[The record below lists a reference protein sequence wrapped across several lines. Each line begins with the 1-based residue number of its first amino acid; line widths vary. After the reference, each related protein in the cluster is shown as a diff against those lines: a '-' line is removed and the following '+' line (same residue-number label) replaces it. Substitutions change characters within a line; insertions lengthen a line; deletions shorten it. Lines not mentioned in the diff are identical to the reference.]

1 MRVPYIRPM
10 VVEVKNISGIINS
23 KDFKTLKEVLLKKP
37 IGEAAAD
44 VDAWWRA
51 EFREA
56 KLIETQIREGKYKY
70 ETPDIY
76 RDNGGLNFDYFRSKD
91 DDGFI

>member
-1 MRVPYIRPM
+1 MIWESRMRVPYIRPM

-44 VDAWWRA
+44 VDA
-51 EFREA
+51 
-56 KLIETQIREGKYKY
+56 
-70 ETPDIY
+70 
-76 RDNGGLNFDYFRSKD
+76 
-91 DDGFI
+91 